1 MTFQPVLPLPGL
13 AGWNFLK
20 ETYDSQLDTYSKS
33 PQIQRDIEYFKEKF
47 AQPLAVEDFLSDP
60 RLRRISLTAFGLNG
74 EEWKTGYIRNIL
86 EEVQDPES
94 TFLQRLNNTQ
104 YTNFAKS
111 LEPADGFINLLS
123 SEIDTIAA
131 RFAAESF
138 ELAIGSQNDSMRLA
152 LNFRDGIGEVVT
164 EDSTDEAVLFK
175 LLGSEPIR
183 AVLDTALG
191 IPADLAQL
199 DIDRQA
205 EYLNDRLKSQFGI
218 SNVQELKDP
227 EVVEQVLKRFQILAG
242 INQNFAATSSAS
254 TALVL
259 LGNAAAGFGAVA
271 SQNLF
276 LSGF

>member
-13 AGWNFLK
+13 AGWNFLQ
-20 ETYDSQLDTYSKS
+20 ETYDKQLDTYSNS
-33 PQIQRDIEYFKEKF
+33 PQIGRDIEYFKEKF

-60 RLRRISLTAFGLNG
+60 RLKRITMTAFGLNG

-104 YTNFAKS
+104 YTNFAKAM
-111 LEPADGFINLLS
+111 EPANGQINLLS

-131 RFAAESF
+131 RYTAESF
-138 ELAIGSQNDSMRLA
+138 ELAVGQQNDSMRLG
-152 LNFRDGIGEVVT
+152 LNYRDGISELVT
-164 EDSTDEAVLFK
+164 EGSTDEAIAFK
-175 LLGSEPIR
+175 ILGSEPIR
-183 AVLDTALG
+183 AVLDTALA

-205 EYLNDRLKSQFGI
+205 EYLEDRLKSQFGI
-218 SNVQELKDP
+218 SSMQDLKDP
-227 EVVEQVLKRFQILAG
+227 EVVDQVLKRFQILAG
-242 INQNFAATSSAS
+242 INQGFASTSPAS

-276 LSGF
+276 LSSF

>member
-1 MTFQPVLPLPGL
+1 MVFQPVIPLSGL
-13 AGWNFLK
+13 AGWNFLQ
-20 ETYDSQLDTYSKS
+20 ETYDTQLDTYSKS
-33 PQIQRDIEYFKEKF
+33 PSIERDIEYFKEKF

-60 RLRRISLTAFGLNG
+60 RLRRVTLTAFGLNG

-104 YTNFAKS
+104 YTNFAEA
-111 LEPADGFINLLS
+111 LEPANGQINLIT

-131 RFAAESF
+131 RYAAESF
-138 ELAIGSQNDSMRLA
+138 ELAVGQQNDSMRLA
-152 LNFRDGIGEVVT
+152 LNYRDGVSEVVT
-164 EDSTDEAVLFK
+164 EDSSDEAILFK

-205 EYLNDRLKSQFGI
+205 EYLDDRLKSQFGI
-218 SNVQELKDP
+218 NSVQDLKDP
-227 EVVEQVLKRFQILAG
+227 EVVDQVLKRFQILAG
-242 INQNFAATSSAS
+242 INQNFASTSSAS

-276 LSGF
+276 LSSF

>member
-1 MTFQPVLPLPGL
+1 M
-13 AGWNFLK
+13 
-20 ETYDSQLDTYSKS
+20 
-33 PQIQRDIEYFKEKF
+33 
-47 AQPLAVEDFLSDP
+47 
-60 RLRRISLTAFGLNG
+60 
-74 EEWKTGYIRNIL
+74 
-86 EEVQDPES
+86 QDPES

>member
-1 MTFQPVLPLPGL
+1 MTFQPVLPLSGL
-13 AGWNFLK
+13 AGWNFLQ

-60 RLRRISLTAFGLNG
+60 RLRRVSLTAFGLSG
-74 EEWKTGYIRNIL
+74 EEWKTGYIRNVL
-86 EEVQDPES
+86 EEVQDPDS
-94 TFLQRLNNTQ
+94 TFLQRLNNPQ
-104 YTNFAKS
+104 YTNFAES
-111 LEPADGFINLLS
+111 FEPANGQINLLS
-123 SEIDTIAA
+123 AEIDNIAA

-138 ELAIGSQNDSMRLA
+138 EVAVGAQNDSMRLA
-152 LNFRDGIGEVVT
+152 LNYRDGISEVVT
-164 EDSTDEAVLFK
+164 EDSSDEAVLFK

-191 IPADLAQL
+191 IPADLSQL

-205 EYLNDRLKSQFGI
+205 EYLEDRLKSQFGI
-218 SNVQELKDP
+218 GNVQELKDP
-227 EVVEQVLKRFQILAG
+227 EVVDQVLKRFQILAG
-242 INQNFAATSSAS
+242 IDQNFASTSSAS

-259 LGNAAAGFGAVA
+259 LGNAASGFGALA

-276 LSGF
+276 LSGI

>member
-1 MTFQPVLPLPGL
+1 MTFQPVIPLSGL
-13 AGWNFLK
+13 AGWNFLQ
-20 ETYDSQLDTYSKS
+20 ETYDSQLETFSGS
-33 PQIQRDIEYFKEKF
+33 PQIGRDIEYFKEKF

-60 RLRRISLTAFGLNG
+60 RLRRVSLTAFGLSG
-74 EEWKTGYIRNIL
+74 EEWKTGYIRNVL

-104 YTNFAKS
+104 YTNFAEAF
-111 LEPADGFINLLS
+111 EPAKGQINLLS
-123 SEIDTIAA
+123 AEIDTIAS
-131 RFAAESF
+131 RYAAESF
-138 ELAIGSQNDSMRLA
+138 ELAVGQQNDSMRLA
-152 LNFRDGIGEVVT
+152 LNYRDGISDVVT
-164 EDSTDEAVLFK
+164 EESSDEAVLFK

-183 AVLDTALG
+183 AVLDTALA
-191 IPADLAQL
+191 IPSDLAQL

-205 EYLNDRLKSQFGI
+205 EYLDDRLKSQFGI
-218 SNVQELKDP
+218 NSVQDLKDP
-227 EVVEQVLKRFQILAG
+227 EVVDQVLKRFQILAG
-242 INQNFAATSSAS
+242 IDQNFANTSSAS

>member
-1 MTFQPVLPLPGL
+1 MTFQPVLPLSGL
-13 AGWNFLK
+13 AGWNFLQ
-20 ETYDSQLDTYSKS
+20 ETYDTQLDTYSKS
-33 PQIQRDIEYFKEKF
+33 PQIQRDIDYFKEKF

-60 RLRRISLTAFGLNG
+60 RLRRVSLTAFGLSG

-86 EEVQDPES
+86 EEVQDPDS
-94 TFLQRLNNTQ
+94 TFLQRLNNPQ
-104 YTNFAKS
+104 YTNFAES
-111 LEPADGFINLLS
+111 LEPANGQINLLS
-123 SEIDTIAA
+123 SEIENIAA
-131 RFAAESF
+131 RYAAESF
-138 ELAIGSQNDSMRLA
+138 EIAVGGQNDSMRLA
-152 LNFRDGIGEVVT
+152 LNYRDGISEVVT
-164 EDSTDEAVLFK
+164 EGSTDEAVLFK

-191 IPADLAQL
+191 IPADLSQL

-205 EYLNDRLKSQFGI
+205 EYLEDRLKSQFGI

-227 EVVEQVLKRFQILAG
+227 EVVDQVLKRFQILAG
-242 INQNFAATSSAS
+242 INQNFASTSSAS

>member
-1 MTFQPVLPLPGL
+1 MELGPRSHSQTLSGNLGDL
-13 AGWNFLK
+13 ARPHL
-20 ETYDSQLDTYSKS
+20 DHDLAQLAFEDVDDGFDALLSEGGQAPEIRPADTHGRRPERQRLEQVGAS
-33 PQIQRDIEYFKEKF
+33 PEAAIDQQRDTAAHGGRDLGEGFDAGEAGVF
-47 AQPLAVEDFLSDP
+47 RATAVVRHEDPVD
-60 RLRRISLTAFGLNG
+60 
-74 EEWKTGYIRNIL
+74 
-86 EEVQDPES
+86 
-94 TFLQRLNNTQ
+94 
-104 YTNFAKS
+104 
-111 LEPADGFINLLS
+111 
-123 SEIDTIAA
+123 
-131 RFAAESF
+131 
-138 ELAIGSQNDSMRLA
+138 
-152 LNFRDGIGEVVT
+152 
-164 EDSTDEAVLFK
+164 
-175 LLGSEPIR
+175 

-205 EYLNDRLKSQFGI
+205 EYLEDRLKSQFGI

-227 EVVEQVLKRFQILAG
+227 EVVDAVLKRFQILAG

>member
-1 MTFQPVLPLPGL
+1 MVFQPVIPLSGL
-13 AGWNFLK
+13 AGWNFLQ

-33 PQIQRDIEYFKEKF
+33 PSIERDIEYFKEKF

-60 RLRRISLTAFGLNG
+60 RLRRVTLTAFGLNG

-104 YTNFAKS
+104 YTNFAEA
-111 LEPADGFINLLS
+111 LEPANGQINLIT

-131 RFAAESF
+131 RYAAESF
-138 ELAIGSQNDSMRLA
+138 ELAVGQQNDSMRLA
-152 LNFRDGIGEVVT
+152 LNYRDGVSEVVT
-164 EDSTDEAVLFK
+164 EDSSDEAILFK

-205 EYLNDRLKSQFGI
+205 EYLDDRLKSQFGI
-218 SNVQELKDP
+218 NSVQDLKDP
-227 EVVEQVLKRFQILAG
+227 EVVDQVLKRFQILAG
-242 INQNFAATSSAS
+242 INQNFASTSSAS

-259 LGNAAAGFGAVA
+259 LGNAASGFGAVA